1 MSVLVEKTSRGN
13 SSRVA
18 YPSNG
23 RLKARQVVNGICR
36 SLQPSVV
43 LQKPG
48 YHFFSSGLKLV
59 QQWCDRWSLHRHI
72 SIVGL
77 SIQASLCPGHLNR
90 APLFCY
96 SLLCRLLAPGRL
108 VWAFVRLLWWG
119 LRGFWLPDEVQVG
132 SGWQLF
138 ELFSWITLF
147 LRYQVI
153 MVIIRIYSLFLLP

>member
-1 MSVLVEKTSRGN
+1 MSVLVEKTNRGN

-18 YPSNG
+18 YPSKG

-77 SIQASLCPGHLNR
+77 SLFKLHYVQVIWIVLHCFAIHCFAVFWRLVGWFGHLSDCCGGDWGGFDCLMRCRLGLVGNCSSY
-90 APLFCY
+90 FHG
-96 SLLCRLLAPGRL
+96 LLC
-108 VWAFVRLLWWG
+108 
-119 LRGFWLPDEVQVG
+119 
-132 SGWQLF
+132 
-138 ELFSWITLF
+138 F
-147 LRYQVI
+147 LG
-153 MVIIRIYSLFLLP
+153 IRS